1 MKRRQLVLSLAAAG
15 ALAILGTPAQASNAY
30 PSKPIKILVPYA
42 AGGVVDVQTRAVVQ
56 TMAEILKAS
65 IVVEPKPG
73 ASGSI
78 AAEAVSQAAP
88 DGYTLIVSA
97 SFMNSA
103 PLMESNLRWSPKQFT
118 PVGRFAL
125 SPSYLVVPATSPART
140 VKEFVELAKKSPKP
154 LQYANGGN
162 GTPQQISNELFAKEA
177 GIALEP
183 VMYKGA
189 PPSIPDL
196 INGLVSIGVLPSS
209 VAHPQVNGG
218 KLRALANMSGTRS
231 SHLPDVPTIA
241 EAGFPGATVLS
252 WYGLHAPAGTP
263 PEVIQKLEAAM
274 KQACATAEV
283 KQRLIA
289 AGGEEAFLG
298 TKDFSAFLAKDTQ
311 QWANAVKVI
320 AK

>member
-1 MKRRQLVLSLAAAG
+1 MKRRHLILSLAAAG
-15 ALAILGTPAQASNAY
+15 AVATMGAHAQASSTY
-30 PSKPIKILVPYA
+30 PTKPIKILVPYA
-42 AGGVVDVQTRAVVQ
+42 AGGVVDVQTRALTQ

-103 PLMESNLRWSPKQFT
+103 PLMENNLRWSPKQFT

-125 SPSYLVVPATSPART
+125 SPSYFVVPATSPART
-140 VKEFVELAKKSPKP
+140 VKEFVEIARKSAKP

-177 GIALEP
+177 GISLEP

-189 PPSIPDL
+189 PPSVPDL
-196 INGLVSIGVLPSS
+196 INGLVAMGVLPSS
-209 VAHPQVNGG
+209 VAHAQVNGG

-231 SHLPDVPTIA
+231 SQLPDVPTIA

-274 KQACATAEV
+274 QQACATAEV

>member
-1 MKRRQLVLSLAAAG
+1 M
-15 ALAILGTPAQASNAY
+15 
-30 PSKPIKILVPYA
+30 
-42 AGGVVDVQTRAVVQ
+42 
-56 TMAEILKAS
+56 
-65 IVVEPKPG
+65 
-73 ASGSI
+73 
-78 AAEAVSQAAP
+78 
-88 DGYTLIVSA
+88 
-97 SFMNSA
+97 
-103 PLMESNLRWSPKQFT
+103 
-118 PVGRFAL
+118 
-125 SPSYLVVPATSPART
+125 
-140 VKEFVELAKKSPKP
+140 
-154 LQYANGGN
+154 
-162 GTPQQISNELFAKEA
+162 
-177 GIALEP
+177 LEP

-263 PEVIQKLEAAM
+263 SEVIQKLEAAM